1 MFFIIFEGLSL
12 KQIIQKIQKRW
23 EFDFNGLSMQSSVE
37 YRVPQGS
44 VLGPLLSNI
53 YLIDLLYECDD
64 RFKYYQLYAVDATPY
79 IPI

>member
-1 MFFIIFEGLSL
+1 
-12 KQIIQKIQKRW
+12 
-23 EFDFNGLSMQSSVE
+23 MQSSVE

-64 RFKYYQLYAVDATPY
+64 RFKYYQLYAVDATPPY